1 MSVRAVNLIAF
12 RALSLRST
20 QNRLTDMK
28 RAYGLFFA
36 IFLMLPMGAL
46 HAVSA
51 PKESQPPVAVRHWVT
66 PAVQAV
72 RVQQRLLRSA
82 AIGTEVSYHLY
93 TPKAYAL
100 EPDRRFPVLYW
111 LHGTGSGISGIPTLA
126 RMFDDAIEEGRAP
139 PMLIVFPNGLRTGMW
154 CDAKDGSASIET
166 MVVRELVAE
175 IDAGYRTVG
184 TREGRMIE
192 GFSIGGY
199 GAARLGFRYPDVFA
213 TVSML
218 SAGPLDQHLSGPSAS
233 RAPLGR
239 DRILREVYGG
249 DIDYFRA
256 QSPSALASDNRDAI
270 RGRVRIRQRVGE
282 RDPLLQQNRELS
294 AHLGAQGIDHDFAVV
309 PGVGHEPSRLVEAM
323 GEAFWRFY
331 REAFAALR

>member
-1 MSVRAVNLIAF
+1 MKCGLGWLLAISLILPVGAPRA
-12 RALSLRST
+12 
-20 QNRLTDMK
+20 DD
-28 RAYGLFFA
+28 
-36 IFLMLPMGAL
+36 
-46 HAVSA
+46 A
-51 PKESQPPVAVRHWVT
+51 PEAPQPPVAVRQWVT
-66 PAVQAV
+66 PAAQAV

-93 TPKAYAL
+93 IPEAYAL

-111 LHGTGSGISGIPTLA
+111 LHGTGSGISGIPMLA
-126 RMFDDAIEEGRAP
+126 RMFDDAIEAGRAP

-184 TREGRMIE
+184 AREGRMIE
-192 GFSIGGY
+192 GFSMGGY

-213 TVSML
+213 TVSIL
-218 SAGPLDQHLSGPSAS
+218 SGGPLDRNLSGPIAS
-233 RAPLGR
+233 RAPSGR

-249 DIDYFRA
+249 DIDYFSA
-256 QSPSALASDNRDAI
+256 QSPSALASDNRDSI

-282 RDPLLQQNRELS
+282 RDALLEQNRELS

-309 PGVGHEPSRLVEAM
+309 PGVGHEPSRLIEAM

-331 REAFAALR
+331 RDAFAALR